1 MILRLRRKTVDNKAK
16 LKNNTL
22 EGKFVS
28 KNVTNLSQRQLKKSE
43 ILLLSEGLKFVPTPN
58 RIDKAKRKQELDI
71 FGRKLRLMWHSK
83 G

>member
-43 ILLLSEGLKFVPTPN
+43 NLLLSEGLKFVPTPN
-58 RIDKAKRKQELDI
+58 RIDKAKRKQ
-71 FGRKLRLMWHSK
+71 
-83 G
+83 